1 MKTQT
6 APGIADRLRNK
17 ITVEQKPEL
26 LTLADIKKL
35 VDAFYENIRESDLL
49 GPIFNERIENRWPQ
63 HLEKM
68 YTFWQTVLLGEHTY
82 FGSPFPPHANLP
94 VSHRHFEKCLDL
106 FTQTLDEL
114 FTGEKAKDAKW
125 RAGKMAEMFESKIE
139 YYKKR
144 PFKSLI

>member
-1 MKTQT
+1 MKDTKE
-6 APGIADRLRNK
+6 I
-17 ITVEQKPEL
+17 ITL
-26 LTLADIKKL
+26 DDIKKL
-35 VDAFYENIRESDLL
+35 VDTFYEKVRRDELI
-49 GPIFNERIENRWPQ
+49 GPIFNERIQDRWPQ

-94 VSHRHFEKCLDL
+94 VSHKHFEKWMEL

-114 FTGEKAKDAKW
+114 FTGEKAEDAKW

-139 YYKKR
+139 YYKNK
-144 PFKSLI
+144 PFKSLV